1 MKALATAMLATL
13 TLAVITATLVV
24 YGLIAHF
31 AGGITALVEKTFGG
45 FASALSIIALMVLT
59 AGFGWW
65 QYWLSE
71 HRERS
76 SARSLLYAVIGVV
89 VLIAAAVIGVAW
101 VQWSWSLLWILLLMM
116 PATLASWLITLIN
129 QSVFERE

>member
-1 MKALATAMLATL
+1 MKALVTSILSN
-13 TLAVITATLVV
+13 LAVITATLVV

-45 FASALSIIALMVLT
+45 FASALSIIGLLVLA

-65 QYWLSE
+65 QFWLSE

-76 SARSLLYAVIGVV
+76 SARSLGYAVIGVV
-89 VLIAAAVIGVAW
+89 VVLVAAIIGVAW
-101 VQWSWSLLWILLLMM
+101 VQWSWSLLWIILLMV
-116 PATLASWLITLIN
+116 PAALASLLITLIN
-129 QSVFERE
+129 KALFGPE

>member
-1 MKALATAMLATL
+1 MKALVTSILSN
-13 TLAVITATLVV
+13 LAVITATLVV

-45 FASALSIIALMVLT
+45 FASALSIIALMVLA

-101 VQWSWSLLWILLLMM
+101 VNWSWSLLWILLLMM

-129 QSVFERE
+129 QSVFGRE

>member
-45 FASALSIIALMVLT
+45 FASALSIIALMVLA

-76 SARSLLYAVIGVV
+76 SARSLGYAVIGVV
-89 VLIAAAVIGVAW
+89 VILVAAIIGVAW
-101 VQWSWSLLWILLLMM
+101 VQWSWSLLWIILLMV

-129 QSVFERE
+129 QSVFGRE

>member
-1 MKALATAMLATL
+1 MKALVKAMLA

-45 FASALSIIALMVLT
+45 FASALSIIGLLVLA

-65 QYWLSE
+65 QFWLSE

-101 VQWSWSLLWILLLMM
+101 VNWSWSLLWILLLMV
-116 PATLASWLITLIN
+116 PAALASLLIALIN
-129 QSVFERE
+129 KALFGPE

>member
-13 TLAVITATLVV
+13 TLAVITSTIVV

-45 FASALSIIALMVLT
+45 FASALSIIALMVLA

-76 SARSLLYAVIGVV
+76 SARSLGYAVIGVV

-101 VQWSWSLLWILLLMM
+101 VNWSWSLLWILLLMM

>member
-1 MKALATAMLATL
+1 MKALVKAMLA

-45 FASALSIIALMVLT
+45 FASALSIIGLMVLA

-65 QYWLSE
+65 QFWLSE

-76 SARSLLYAVIGVV
+76 SARSLGYAVIGVV

-101 VQWSWSLLWILLLMM
+101 VNWSWSLLWILLLMM

-129 QSVFERE
+129 KAVFGRE

>member
-1 MKALATAMLATL
+1 MKALVTSILSN
-13 TLAVITATLVV
+13 LAVITATLVV

-45 FASALSIIALMVLT
+45 FASALSIIALMVLA

-76 SARSLLYAVIGVV
+76 SARSLGYAVIGVV
-89 VLIAAAVIGVAW
+89 VVLVAAIIGVAW
-101 VQWSWSLLWILLLMM
+101 VQWSWSLLWIILLII
-116 PATLASWLITLIN
+116 PAALASWLIALI
-129 QSVFERE
+129 SKAMFSPE